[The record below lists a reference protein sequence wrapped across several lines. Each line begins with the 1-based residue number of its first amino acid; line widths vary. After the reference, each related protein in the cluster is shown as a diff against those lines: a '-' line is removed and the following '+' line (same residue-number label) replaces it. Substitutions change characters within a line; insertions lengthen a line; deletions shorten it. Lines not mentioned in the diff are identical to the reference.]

1 MSHELFLIPAAPEKS
16 GIYLMNVRVI
26 FFFLSS
32 TDLIIIIMRKVTG
45 KHLLCF
51 FLIAFTLAWA
61 EDTKQDVRKI
71 ENDTGEDSTFF
82 NVYINAFKLILF
94 AFFCCAMCLIK
105 RRLNGGLHREL
116 KLCSLYLHG
125 PM

>member
-1 MSHELFLIPAAPEKS
+1 MSHELFLIPAAPENS

-26 FFFLSS
+26 FFFFFLSS

-51 FLIAFTLAWA
+51 FLIAFTLSWA

-94 AFFCCAMCLIK
+94 AFFVVVQCA
-105 RRLNGGLHREL
+105 
-116 KLCSLYLHG
+116 S
-125 PM
+125 